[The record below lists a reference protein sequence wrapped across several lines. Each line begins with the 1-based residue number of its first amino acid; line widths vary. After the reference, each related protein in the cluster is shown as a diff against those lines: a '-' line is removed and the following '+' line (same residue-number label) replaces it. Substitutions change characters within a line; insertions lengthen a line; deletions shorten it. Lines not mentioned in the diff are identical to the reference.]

1 MTLLCVHGHFYQPPR
16 EDPISGVIPDE
27 PGAEPFRNWNEKIN
41 AECYKPNAELENFR
55 KISFNIGPTLFQ
67 WLETNDQETYQKILE
82 QEREVFRIQGVSN
95 ALAQPYNHVIL
106 PLASSYDKSI
116 QIHWGKIDY
125 IHHFCHTP
133 EGIWLPETA
142 VDTETLEICADEGIK
157 FTILAPWQMEGR
169 SQGETYFSVKLSEER
184 NPFTVFFYD
193 QLISTSVSF
202 NPQETVNGD
211 IFLEKL
217 KIEDGNPRIIASD
230 GELYGHHQP
239 FREKFL
245 AYILGDG
252 AEKRQVEIV
261 FPSLLIKNSNKLKIV
276 KIRDNTSWSCFHGVE
291 RWKNECTCTPG
302 ANWKKPLRVAINQ
315 LGDELNK
322 VYINFSD
329 NKRIDY
335 LRLTKDYIHVILKEE
350 DVQDLLNRFNL
361 DGLSTKGKGSLELL
375 LKAQLERQKMFSS
388 CGWFFDEFHR
398 IEPLNNIA
406 YCAKAVWLTQKASG
420 VDLTEQALDLLSVVK
435 SNKTGLRGDTVF
447 SQTMLRLNQK

>member
-1 MTLLCVHGHFYQPPR
+1 MG
-16 EDPISGVIPDE
+16 
-27 PGAEPFRNWNEKIN
+27 
-41 AECYKPNAELENFR
+41 
-55 KISFNIGPTLFQ
+55 
-67 WLETNDQETYQKILE
+67 
-82 QEREVFRIQGVSN
+82 
-95 ALAQPYNHVIL
+95 
-106 PLASSYDKSI
+106 SI
-116 QIHWGKIDY
+116 
-125 IHHFCHTP
+125 T
-133 EGIWLPETA
+133 
-142 VDTETLEICADEGIK
+142 
-157 FTILAPWQMEGR
+157 
-169 SQGETYFSVKLSEER
+169 TYFSVKLSEER

>member
-169 SQGETYFSVKLSEER
+169 SQGETCSGPIKL
-184 NPFTVFFYD
+184 
-193 QLISTSVSF
+193 
-202 NPQETVNGD
+202 
-211 IFLEKL
+211 
-217 KIEDGNPRIIASD
+217 
-230 GELYGHHQP
+230 
-239 FREKFL
+239 
-245 AYILGDG
+245 
-252 AEKRQVEIV
+252 
-261 FPSLLIKNSNKLKIV
+261 
-276 KIRDNTSWSCFHGVE
+276 
-291 RWKNECTCTPG
+291 
-302 ANWKKPLRVAINQ
+302 
-315 LGDELNK
+315 
-322 VYINFSD
+322 
-329 NKRIDY
+329 
-335 LRLTKDYIHVILKEE
+335 
-350 DVQDLLNRFNL
+350 
-361 DGLSTKGKGSLELL
+361 
-375 LKAQLERQKMFSS
+375 
-388 CGWFFDEFHR
+388 
-398 IEPLNNIA
+398 
-406 YCAKAVWLTQKASG
+406 
-420 VDLTEQALDLLSVVK
+420 
-435 SNKTGLRGDTVF
+435 DTF
-447 SQTMLRLNQK
+447 